1 MAVYSNHT
9 GLDVKKKG
17 RYVIEAAFLVPGI
30 CILLVY
36 VVFFTMYAHDCA
48 VCVHTALEAGMKG
61 CYPDGRTDAGRKED
75 MEKDF
80 AEKLSGQLLWLQI
93 KCVEVKVSPLRATLR
108 VSGSGSFL
116 PVSGLEMQQTVYRIQ
131 PCETIRRSRWMKD

>member
-1 MAVYSNHT
+1 M
-9 GLDVKKKG
+9 DVKKKG
-17 RYVIEAAFLVPGI
+17 RYVVEAAFLVPMI
-30 CILLVY
+30 CMLLVY

-61 CYPDGRTDAGRKED
+61 CYPDGRTDAGRKTD

-80 AEKLSGQLLWLQI
+80 YEKLSEQLLWLQI
-93 KCVEVKVSPLRATLR
+93 KSVEVRLSPLRATLR
-108 VSGSGSFL
+108 VTGTGSFL
-116 PVSGLEMQQTVYRIQ
+116 PVSVLETQQTIYRIQ

>member
-1 MAVYSNHT
+1 M
-9 GLDVKKKG
+9 KKKG

-48 VCVHTALEAGMKG
+48 VCVHTALESGMKG

-75 MEKDF
+75 IEKDF
-80 AEKLSGQLLWLQI
+80 AEKLSGQLLWLQM
-93 KCVEVKVSPLRATLR
+93 KCVEVQVSPLRATLR